1 MYRLK
6 IKKRTSLCIL
16 FLGMVIAVSAQG
28 NKGDSLLTTL
38 KNELKYNMEAL
49 QKQKKAPYFMS
60 LRLQIPRP
68 SWWRVIS
75 EMPLR

>member
-28 NKGDSLLTTL
+28 SKGDSLLTTL

-49 QKQKKAPYFMS
+49 QKQKKAPYFMEP
-60 LRLQIPRP
+60 QTAGFQDHHGG
-68 SWWRVIS
+68 
-75 EMPLR
+75 E